1 MTYGSRAIQVKKDEP
16 NKDFHENKT
25 SPKKHHS
32 NASKGLEWLFEYLA
46 AIQVPHTWFQ
56 HFYIVSVSSSL
67 FWGIQILAKG
77 SALVALCQSVGTG
90 TQAKGMTIDQVVLT
104 WSLVTIQGVRRL
116 LETSLLSQPSVSTM
130 WFAHWLLGI
139 AFYLALGVA
148 CWIEGAG
155 V

>member
-1 MTYGSRAIQVKKDEP
+1 MTYGSRATQVHIDDQAKTCSETKKSPEKQNANP
-16 NKDFHENKT
+16 NIN
-25 SPKKHHS
+25 
-32 NASKGLEWLFEYLA
+32 LEWLFDYLA
-46 AIQVPHTWFQ
+46 AFQVPHIWFQ

-77 SALVALCQSVGTG
+77 SMLKALCQSVGTSA
-90 TQAKGMTIDQVVLT
+90 QVDGMTVDQVVLT

-116 LETSLLSQPSVSTM
+116 LETTLLGRPSVSRM

>member
-16 NKDFHENKT
+16 SRTCHETNI
-25 SPKKHHS
+25 SPENHDS
-32 NASKGLEWLFEYLA
+32 NASKSLEWLFECLA
-46 AIQVPHTWFQ
+46 AVQVPHTWFQ

-77 SALVALCQSVGTG
+77 SLLETLCQSVGTSA
-90 TQAKGMTIDQVVLT
+90 QVEGMTIDQVVLT

-116 LETSLLSQPSVSTM
+116 LETSLLGRSSVSTM

>member
-1 MTYGSRAIQVKKDEP
+1 MIYGSRAIQVKKDEP
-16 NKDFHENKT
+16 TKT
-25 SPKKHHS
+25 CYETPEEHNS
-32 NASKGLEWLFEYLA
+32 NASKSLEWLFVYVA
-46 AIQVPHTWFQ
+46 AIQVPHAWFQ
-56 HFYIVSVSSSL
+56 HFYIVSVASSL

-77 SALVALCQSVGTG
+77 SVLESLCQSVGTNV
-90 TQAKGMTIDQVVLT
+90 QIEGMTIDQIVLT

-116 LETSLLSQPSVSTM
+116 LETTLLGRSSVSKM